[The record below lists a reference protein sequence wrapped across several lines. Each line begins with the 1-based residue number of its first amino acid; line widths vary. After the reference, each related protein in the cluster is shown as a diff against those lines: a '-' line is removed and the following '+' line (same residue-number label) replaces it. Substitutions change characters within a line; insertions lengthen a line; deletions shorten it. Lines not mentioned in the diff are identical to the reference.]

1 MSIDTNTHPREIVW
15 GEQNFDV
22 LLGLFD
28 SYVVQEVLAQ
38 GGFNCDIVKLIE
50 SGTATNEDKIGI
62 VVYAYLADL
71 IADTLGDKVRKGLTV
86 NELTTNFD
94 ILTGYEHINF
104 WLAEQSVR
112 YVLDESFRGSEPYW
126 ADIVKA
132 VYLGK
137 ISGDNYEIDR
147 YHAILSELISMELS
161 VYDELQIQ
169 DITNVFAN
177 MIHWVEYEQDTKVS
191 DEDKLLI
198 ESCHIKILNKL
209 DDLMQ
214 SYDVSPTV
222 DVILFLYNTTI
233 KYLNFDLKLLEG
245 KQTAK
250 FHIRT
255 VETITSYID
264 IEVEYDGKNSPK
276 IGQLKEMA
284 IEKLYELERCG
295 EISFGDG
302 KYNLTTEILS
312 INNKRVS

>member
-15 GEQNFDV
+15 GEQNFDA
-22 LLGLFD
+22 LSGLFD
-28 SYVVQEVLAQ
+28 SYVVQEILEQ
-38 GGFNCDIVKLIE
+38 GGFDDEIVELIE
-50 SGTATNEDKIGI
+50 NGTATNEDKIGI
-62 VVYAYLADL
+62 VVYAYLAEL

-86 NELTTNFD
+86 NELTANFD
-94 ILTGYEHINF
+94 ILTGYERINF

-112 YVLDESFRGSEPYW
+112 YILDGSLRLSEPYW

-147 YHAILSELISMELS
+147 YHAILSELISMDLS
-161 VYDELQIQ
+161 VYNELQLK
-169 DITNVFAN
+169 DIGNVFAN
-177 MIHWVEYEQDTKVS
+177 MVHWVEYEQDTKIS
-191 DEDKLLI
+191 NDDKALI
-198 ESCHIKILNKL
+198 ESCNVKILNKI

-214 SYDVSPTV
+214 SYDVSPTI
-222 DVILFLYNTTI
+222 DVILFLYNTLI
-233 KYLNFDLKLLEG
+233 KYLNFDLAMLDV

-264 IEVEYDGKNSPK
+264 IEVEYDGKNVPK
-276 IGQLKEMA
+276 IDQLKEMA
-284 IEKLYELERCG
+284 IEKLYELEQCG

-312 INNKRVS
+312 INNKQVR